1 MPCILVYLYFPKE
14 LDQPPVARVM
24 QSAAVS
30 LPTRTAMLDGSHST
44 DDKGGLSYLWARDES
59 SPAAGV
65 RLEGKSN
72 TAIKI
77 TKEHLT

>member
-1 MPCILVYLYFPKE
+1 M
-14 LDQPPVARVM
+14 ARVM
-24 QSAAVS
+24 PSVAVS

-65 RLEGKSN
+65 RLKKSN
-72 TAIKI
+72 SDEN
-77 TKEHLT
+77 KERSHDCLNSFVRLPFFCERMS

>member
-1 MPCILVYLYFPKE
+1 MPSV
-14 LDQPPVARVM
+14 
-24 QSAAVS
+24 AVS

-65 RLEGKSN
+65 RLKN
-72 TAIKI
+72 PTLMKIK
-77 TKEHLT
+77 KDHLT

>member
-1 MPCILVYLYFPKE
+1 M
-14 LDQPPVARVM
+14 DQPPVARVM
-24 QSAAVS
+24 PSVAVS

-65 RLEGKSN
+65 RLKKSN
-72 TAIKI
+72 TDEN
-77 TKEHLT
+77 KERSHDLKSLNSFVRLPFFC